1 MSVSIRRLGF
11 VALLALPWLWP
22 FTSGPTAGVQPYLVS
37 LACAALL
44 LALWP
49 AGADQDRVADAVAAG
64 WCAAALLS
72 AVIALLQYFSLEGPL
87 YPWVNG
93 SGNARAFGNL
103 RQPNQLATLLMI
115 GLLAL
120 RMLEQR
126 GRVAGRWAT
135 WLGAP
140 LLVALAATVSRI
152 GLVELLAAGA
162 LIAWWSGGRG
172 RRGGASGWP
181 CCCMPWRPW
190 FCPCWRSGTASRPD
204 RTCSSASARV
214 RAA

>member
-120 RMLEQR
+120 RLLEQR
-126 GRVAGRWAT
+126 GRVAGRWPLQLRLPRPERHSLPEHRFPAV
-135 WLGAP
+135 LPAAPECRSASPSRYRQGYGAP
-140 LLVALAATVSRI
+140 AHA
-152 GLVELLAAGA
+152 
-162 LIAWWSGGRG
+162 
-172 RRGGASGWP
+172 
-181 CCCMPWRPW
+181 
-190 FCPCWRSGTASRPD
+190 
-204 RTCSSASARV
+204 
-214 RAA
+214 